1 MHSGWLVAAGWFIE
15 SVSTGQHVGWDGQR
29 FLVPMVMAGG
39 QRKMSGG
46 GNAGCGG
53 WFTHVGGGRWTPW
66 LLWFVSFPELFRELE
81 EVGSWKVEISAFF
94 LCWFSNKI
102 IEKRRTKKL
111 CSAKR
116 CLIYRKAAA

>member
-1 MHSGWLVAAGWFIE
+1 LVAAGWFIE

-53 WFTHVGGGRWTPW
+53 WFTHVGGGQWSVDAMVA
-66 LLWFVSFPELFRELE
+66 LVCVFP
-81 EVGSWKVEISAFF
+81 GAFP
-94 LCWFSNKI
+94 
-102 IEKRRTKKL
+102 
-111 CSAKR
+111 
-116 CLIYRKAAA
+116 